1 MGKQIVL
8 ILALVLAIGAFDFDA
23 AGAQDKRPNDEVAN
37 ILQKFKNYRF
47 GAVSI
52 YQVTDVDEI
61 KEYRKSKSTA
71 GDETTEK
78 EGAACVDELSD
89 RIKKFVSD
97 GVDDESNIDDIIQS
111 IILAGDPLPAR
122 DLLQCAYDYFV
133 KQAAGASEEL
143 VINVYLVTTQP
154 EQIGGTPESII
165 GMIVSEKPFE
175 EMTAALK
182 GNLELVAPEDIYS
195 YSFMK
200 DELIDEVKF
209 GYRTLYDMVY
219 SYFIQGNVKN
229 KTMEARGIGTDV
241 RFFSERAGNTSS
253 LINGD
258 VISSREVQI
267 FKRISAGQPFNYYDK
282 TNEVLVS
289 ADKVSWTRYKSRFLR
304 DRSGRYKK
312 DSLGNYIVDKRRA
325 VNSYLPEFGVE
336 LKYGIEEINYPS
348 FWSERMTL
356 SALWKQVK
364 LGVILPTDG
373 WASMSKSVFDQ
384 ERKLTNGGIGL
395 AGEFDF
401 PFMVIPNSGV
411 FHLAFGVVF
420 GDAQQSSYKHRSLD
434 PDNYITNKK
443 DNDYLIRSNGQLHY
457 TFGVSVDDN
466 YLIRFGVGGTFYTVE
481 KWYNFLDNTGAE
493 NKIKYKEL
501 ASETVGGIS
510 GKIEFMATSNATPY
524 GATLQY
530 FDESLRIAAWLRI
543 PVIQNSLSLQ
553 LDVNGYMTTFKD
565 TPRPWES
572 SSVFIPMAR
581 FIFLF

>member
-1 MGKQIVL
+1 
-8 ILALVLAIGAFDFDA
+8 
-23 AGAQDKRPNDEVAN
+23 
-37 ILQKFKNYRF
+37 
-47 GAVSI
+47 
-52 YQVTDVDEI
+52 
-61 KEYRKSKSTA
+61 
-71 GDETTEK
+71 
-78 EGAACVDELSD
+78 
-89 RIKKFVSD
+89 
-97 GVDDESNIDDIIQS
+97 
-111 IILAGDPLPAR
+111 
-122 DLLQCAYDYFV
+122 V

-154 EQIGGTPESII
+154 KQIGGTPETII

-182 GNLELVAPEDIYS
+182 GNLEIAAPEDIYS
-195 YSFMK
+195 HSFMK
-200 DELIDEVKF
+200 DELIDEIKF
-209 GYRTLYDMVY
+209 GYRTLYDLAY
-219 SYFIQGNVKN
+219 SYFIQGNVQN

-253 LINGD
+253 LIKSD
-258 VISSREVQI
+258 VISSREVQT

-289 ADKVSWTRYKSRFLR
+289 ADKVSWTRYKSRYLR
-304 DRSGRYKK
+304 DRSGKFKK
-312 DSLGNYIVDKRRA
+312 DSLGNYILDKRRA

-364 LGVILPTDG
+364 LGVILPTAG
-373 WASMSKSVFDQ
+373 WSSMSKSVFDQ
-384 ERKLTNGGIGL
+384 DRKLTNGGIGL

-411 FHLAFGVVF
+411 FHLGFGVVF
-420 GDAQQSSYKHRSLD
+420 GDAQQSSYKNRSLD
-434 PDNYITNKK
+434 PDNYVTNKN

-457 TFGVSVDDN
+457 TFGVSVDED

-481 KWYNFLDNTGAE
+481 KWYNFLDKSGNE
-493 NKIKYKEL
+493 NKIVYKEL
-501 ASETVGGIS
+501 NTETVGGVS
-510 GKIEFMATSNATPY
+510 GKIEFMATNNTTPY

-543 PVIQNSLSLQ
+543 PIIQNSLSLQ

-565 TPRPWES
+565 TPREWELN
-572 SSVFIPMAR
+572 SVFIPMAR